1 MARVR
6 KLKELGEIVTGNT
19 PSMSDSRNYES
30 NDICFIKPSDI
41 HEEAITALE
50 SSEFFI
56 AEYARKKARI
66 VPKGSI
72 LVTCIG
78 SIGKIGITEKECSF
92 NQQINAILPN
102 EELVDT
108 SFLAHYL
115 SYKKKELQDLANSA
129 VVPIINKSQFS
140 ELEIKLPRLEHQKK
154 TAHLLD
160 FLDNIIYL
168 RKEQLAKLDQ
178 LVKARFVEMFGKIKY
193 SIVRTSDV
201 CDFITKGT
209 TPLPQE
215 IVSDANNNIPFFK
228 VYNLSFTG
236 ECLFEENPQFVSRET
251 HEKKLSRSKVF
262 PKDVLM
268 NIVGPPLG
276 KFALVPDNFV
286 ECNINQ
292 AIAIFRPLEKLNPV
306 YLLHALM
313 QPRVLRPFLLQAE
326 GVRQLNL
333 SLEQC
338 RNLEIPLPPLP
349 LQEEFA
355 TFVQKVDKSKAAVKQ
370 SLEKLETL
378 KKSLMQEYFG

>member
-6 KLKELGEIVTGNT
+6 KLKELGEIITGST

-56 AEYARKKARI
+56 AEYALKKARI

-140 ELEIKLPRLEHQKK
+140 EVEIKLPRLEHQKK
-154 TAHLLD
+154 IANLLN
-160 FLDNIIYL
+160 FLDNIISL
-168 RKEQLAKLDQ
+168 RKDQLTKLDQ
-178 LVKARFVEMFGKIKY
+178 LVKTRFVEMFGCVENNIFNFPIC
-193 SIVRTSDV
+193 SIGDYCSLKSGTTLPSDV
-201 CDFITKGT
+201 ENEGGSIPYIKVADMNISGNEKYITASSRYVT
-209 TPLPQE
+209 
-215 IVSDANNNIPFFK
+215 
-228 VYNLSFTG
+228 
-236 ECLFEENPQFVSRET
+236 EETAGKRIFPSGAV
-251 HEKKLSRSKVF
+251 VF
-262 PKDVLM
+262 PKRGGAIGTNKKRLTQCPICADLNVM
-268 NIVGPPLG
+268 GVIPGE
-276 KFALVPDNFV
+276 K
-286 ECNINQ
+286 INS
-292 AIAIFRPLEKLNPV
+292 F
-306 YLLHALM
+306 YLLSYFDMVDLGSLDNGSSVPQVNNKDIAPLK
-313 QPRVLRPFLLQAE
+313 FL
-326 GVRQLNL
+326 
-333 SLEQC
+333 
-338 RNLEIPLPPLP
+338 LPPLP

-355 TFVQKVDKSKAAVKQ
+355 AFVQKVDKSKAAVKQ